1 MYEPIPT
8 WTLGDRLR
16 KIRRD
21 NADGITQKAFA
32 ESIGVGGPAYTA
44 WEGDR
49 SFPREPDDLAERI
62 TYGMNQEKFGES
74 IAFSG
79 AAVAK
84 WERMDHT
91 PRSGRRIINAVE
103 LRFGPEAARFLRD
116 PQPTGC
122 RPRHLSLVPQLS
134 EVA

>member
-32 ESIGVGGPAYTA
+32 ESI
-44 WEGDR
+44 
-49 SFPREPDDLAERI
+49 
-62 TYGMNQEKFGES
+62 
-74 IAFSG
+74 AFSG

-91 PRSGRRIINAVE
+91 PRSARRIINAVE
-103 LRFGPEAARFLRD
+103 LRFGLPAAQFLRD

>member
-62 TYGMNQEKFGES
+62 RYVWGVPKWWTLGKEPPHNGPRRLPRQDSSLEPSDNWTDYATQS
-74 IAFSG
+74 DYST
-79 AAVAK
+79 AA
-84 WERMDHT
+84 
-91 PRSGRRIINAVE
+91 
-103 LRFGPEAARFLRD
+103 
-116 PQPTGC
+116 
-122 RPRHLSLVPQLS
+122 
-134 EVA
+134 

>member
-1 MYEPIPT
+1 MSIQPDDVVRPRIT
-8 WTLGDRLR
+8 FGDRV
-16 KIRRD
+16 RR
-21 NADGITQKAFA
+21 
-32 ESIGVGGPAYTA
+32 
-44 WEGDR
+44 
-49 SFPREPDDLAERI
+49 LRI

-122 RPRHLSLVPQLS
+122 RPRHLVLVPQLS

>member
-1 MYEPIPT
+1 MGLENLRRMYEPIPT

-32 ESIGVGGPAYTA
+32 ESISVGGPAYTA

-62 TYGMNQEKFGES
+62 YYVWGVPKWWTLGKEPPHRPSVRREGLEPPTRCL
-74 IAFSG
+74 G
-79 AAVAK
+79 ADDNVIPLFPTTA
-84 WERMDHT
+84 
-91 PRSGRRIINAVE
+91 
-103 LRFGPEAARFLRD
+103 LREA
-116 PQPTGC
+116 
-122 RPRHLSLVPQLS
+122 S
-134 EVA
+134 

>member
-1 MYEPIPT
+1 MLQACRLLTYSDVMSIQPAGALVPRIT
-8 WTLGDRLR
+8 FGDRV
-16 KIRRD
+16 RR
-21 NADGITQKAFA
+21 
-32 ESIGVGGPAYTA
+32 
-44 WEGDR
+44 
-49 SFPREPDDLAERI
+49 LRI
-62 TYGMNQEKFGES
+62 TYGMNQEAFGES

-91 PRSGRRIINAVE
+91 PRSARRIINAVE

-122 RPRHLSLVPQLS
+122 RPRHLVLVPQLS